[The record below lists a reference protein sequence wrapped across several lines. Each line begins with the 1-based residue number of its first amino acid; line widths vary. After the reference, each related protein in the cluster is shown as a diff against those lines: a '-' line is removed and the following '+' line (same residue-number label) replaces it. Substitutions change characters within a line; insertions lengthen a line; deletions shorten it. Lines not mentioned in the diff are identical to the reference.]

1 MNNKINL
8 TDKKSLEI
16 ESLIRSYIKE
26 TDYNKIE
33 LIGVFFHEF
42 MIYATNY
49 YIIKNS
55 NENYPQDIKF
65 PFLNSDYIKN
75 TPQIKFDHIKN
86 NKKIYKLIEFFQRL
100 LPLKKTIYISSSNSH
115 DIKQFILKHLFKYRF
130 KQVNLN
136 LYLEDWDYQ
145 IDILKDLLS
154 NICDLINICDKKD
167 NFINNF
173 IAYVNS
179 YKSDKKVLL
188 EKNSYLLINSNMSI
202 QNRINSITFIQNNK
216 KIISLGHG
224 EHSIQVFDEP
234 IISYGELSY
243 TTDYITYGQN
253 IVQLESTI
261 FKTPKIYY
269 RNSNKILK
277 YFVNKKIKFRTLDK
291 TVKVLY
297 VPTSFSG
304 NIRYGPYRDIEDKD
318 YAKWQKALL
327 NNDYNITYK
336 EHLNINYKIDFRI
349 DKLETKQLTEVMH
362 KYDIYILDY
371 ISTASALLFATNKPI
386 IFFDIGLRNLDKE
399 VNNDF
404 KNRVFLQKINL
415 DSNLN
420 NQISNTFNHYNNN
433 NNKQYINTYTQK
445 YSIDKNNENYINIIK
460 QIIGDK

>member
-1 MNNKINL
+1 MDYMNNI
-8 TDKKSLEI
+8 DKKSLEI

-26 TDYNKIE
+26 TNYNKIE
-33 LIGVFFHEF
+33 LIGVFFHEL

-49 YIIKNS
+49 YVIKNS
-55 NENYPQDIKF
+55 NENYSQDIKF
-65 PFLNSDYIKN
+65 PFLNSDYIEN
-75 TPQIKFDHIKN
+75 TPKIKFNNIKN
-86 NKKIYKLIEFFQRL
+86 NNKIYKLLELFQRL
-100 LPLKKTIYISSSNSH
+100 LPLKKIIYISSSNSH
-115 DIKQFILKHLFKYRF
+115 DIKLFILKHLFKYRF

-145 IDILKDLLS
+145 ISIIKNLLS
-154 NICDLINICDKKD
+154 SICDLIDVFDHKD

-173 IAYVNS
+173 IEYVNS

-188 EKNSYLLINSNMSI
+188 QKNSYLLIDSNMSI
-202 QNRINSITFIQNNK
+202 QNRINSISFLQNNK
-216 KIISLGHG
+216 KVISLGHG

-243 TTDYITYGQN
+243 VTDYITYGQN
-253 IVQLESTI
+253 IIQLESTV

-277 YFVNKKIKFRTLDK
+277 YFINKEIKFRTLDK

-304 NIRYGPYRDIEDKD
+304 NMRYGPYRDIEDKD
-318 YAKWQKALL
+318 YAKWQQAIFD
-327 NNDYNITYK
+327 NDYNITYK
-336 EHLNINYKIDFRI
+336 QHLNVHYKIDFKI
-349 DKLETKQLTEVMH
+349 DKLETKQLSKVMH

-386 IFFDIGLRNLDKE
+386 IFFDIGLRNLHENVKT
-399 VNNDF
+399 DF
-404 KNRVFLQKINL
+404 ENRVFLHKV
-415 DSNLN
+415 NLN
-420 NQISNTFNHYNNN
+420 NNLNDQISNTFNQYNNN
-433 NNKQYINTYTQK
+433 KKQYTNTYTQK
-445 YSIDKNNENYINIIK
+445 YSIDENNKNYINIIK